1 MKALGHLL
9 RFHND
14 KIHGNT
20 LGHVQFIYC
29 QVGSSIHRNHN
40 NLIEIVEALLIFASS
55 AYDEHRATTTNGE
68 KEKKIKE
75 EETLEFF
82 FDNAI
87 VFYSLFTSSSSSF
100 VFLKGEMSILSDR
113 TC

>member
-1 MKALGHLL
+1 MNSNSWTLIGTGTNSFTFKGALCIHLTSYKL
-9 RFHND
+9 N
-14 KIHGNT
+14 IN
-20 LGHVQFIYC
+20 
-29 QVGSSIHRNHN
+29 
-40 NLIEIVEALLIFASS
+40 VEALVVIALS